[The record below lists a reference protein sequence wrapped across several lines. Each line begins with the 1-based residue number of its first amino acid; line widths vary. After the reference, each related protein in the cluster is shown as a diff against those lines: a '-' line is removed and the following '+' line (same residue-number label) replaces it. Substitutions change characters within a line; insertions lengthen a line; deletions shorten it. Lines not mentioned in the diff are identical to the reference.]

1 MKVIVGLGNPGEKYV
16 KNRHNVGFIIL
27 DKWVKDRGL
36 EWKFEKKF
44 NAEVASGGKLLF
56 IKPQTFMNSSGE
68 AVSKILNFYKI
79 PPENLLVVHDDVD
92 LQIGTTKRQI
102 GRGSAGHKGVES
114 IIEDALGTPQFWRLR
129 VGVGKSPD
137 PKIITDDWVLMDLSE
152 QEIKNL
158 HTLSY

>member
-1 MKVIVGLGNPGEKYV
+1 MKVIVGLGNPGEKYA

-27 DKWVKDRGL
+27 DKWVEDRGL
-36 EWKFEKKF
+36 QWKFEKKF
-44 NAEVASGGKLLF
+44 NAEVASEGEVLF
-56 IKPQTFMNSSGE
+56 VKPQTFMNSSGE

-92 LQIGTTKRQI
+92 LQIGATKRQI